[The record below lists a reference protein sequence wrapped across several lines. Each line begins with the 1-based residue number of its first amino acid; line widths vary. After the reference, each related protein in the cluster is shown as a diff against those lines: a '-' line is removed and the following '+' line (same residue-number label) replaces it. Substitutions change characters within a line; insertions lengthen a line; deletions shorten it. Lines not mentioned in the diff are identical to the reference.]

1 MWLGVHAARALRRR
15 RAATVSVGLAAV
27 AALGWLAGP
36 GAVTAALLDVGWG
49 VVLII
54 AQEIVAHVLNA
65 LGWRF
70 AFARKHAA
78 GLRFPEL
85 VRLRVAG
92 DAVNYLTPSATIAG
106 EIARAAMLRGRCAA
120 DVAAASIVVA
130 KTAQTLAQGFVIGA
144 GVVALGA
151 RLSPGRPA
159 ISVLIGSAVAIA
171 GTVLLLMST
180 RRGRSLAARA
190 WPWLAAIGR
199 RLGEFVRCHPG
210 RAALSTLMFVLA
222 YAWGAFEAYWI
233 CRFLHLPVTISTAL
247 AIEVLSIT
255 VDGMLF
261 GVPAKLGTQEG
272 GKMAVFAAL
281 GLPVSLG
288 LAFGVVRHVRE
299 LTWAAVG
306 VYLSSAA
313 LRSRPA
319 GPGRAGLAAPSAS

>member
-1 MWLGVHAARALRRR
+1 RGGAARRRRRQPRAGRAGRQPAGARAPPATRPGRRAHREPRLHLSRPRPDRTRTARVVGVVRRRGRPRLLDRAVWLGVHAARALRRR

-106 EIARAAMLRGRCAA
+106 EIARAAMLRGPWAA

-171 GTVLLLMST
+171 GTVLLLMRT
-180 RRGRSLAARA
+180 HRGRSLAARA

-199 RLGEFVRCHPG
+199 R
-210 RAALSTLMFVLA
+210 
-222 YAWGAFEAYWI
+222 
-233 CRFLHLPVTISTAL
+233 
-247 AIEVLSIT
+247 
-255 VDGMLF
+255 
-261 GVPAKLGTQEG
+261 
-272 GKMAVFAAL
+272 
-281 GLPVSLG
+281 
-288 LAFGVVRHVRE
+288 
-299 LTWAAVG
+299 
-306 VYLSSAA
+306 
-313 LRSRPA
+313 
-319 GPGRAGLAAPSAS
+319 